1 MRKVRYF
8 STPPILSRL
17 GASSSGTCL
26 HRYNHLPQDQSTLFP
41 VINPHLDNIHLPMA
55 GIGKA
60 DNASSLCERSPQL
73 PQLLLQPSQPL
84 PPSLSLCPPY
94 WPLHWLSLPDRHP
107 ARSQNPPKGLGIS
120 ASRPWVQ
127 STGRENV
134 LSRLA
139 VYSPPVRESFVSDGP
154 KAAPEAR
161 AIITTSAPASSSLLI
176 VQSSVVM
183 CI

>member
-8 STPPILSRL
+8 STPPILSRF
-17 GASSSGTCL
+17 GASSSGTCSL
-26 HRYNHLPQDQSTLFP
+26 SKTCIKSTFSP
-41 VINPHLDNIHLPMA
+41 FKNPHLHYIHLPVA

-60 DNASSLCERSPQL
+60 DNPSGLGERRPQL

-84 PPSLSLCPPY
+84 PPSLSLCPPC

-107 ARSQNPPKGLGIS
+107 ARSQMPPKDLRIS
-120 ASRPWVQ
+120 AASRMRVQ

-134 LSRLA
+134 LSRP

-154 KAAPEAR
+154 KLPR
-161 AIITTSAPASSSLLI
+161 QKPA
-176 VQSSVVM
+176 QS
-183 CI
+183 